1 MTSFFLGCFAF
12 GLIFTVAGF
21 LLGAL
26 GGGHAHLP
34 FHVHVGHVGHGG
46 TENPALSFF
55 NVSTISAFLTW
66 FGGAGYLLSRYSS
79 LTAVAVVALSGVA
92 GLAGGGIIFVT
103 LSRYVYPRLTEMRPE
118 DYQLPGTVARVTSPI
133 RAGGT
138 GEIVYTLAGTR
149 RSDGARV
156 VTGEALERGAEVV
169 ILRVERGIAWVE
181 PWESYAKRN
190 DLPPGDAGPAL
201 SESVP

>member
-1 MTSFFLGCFAF
+1 
-12 GLIFTVAGF
+12 
-21 LLGAL
+21 
-26 GGGHAHLP
+26 
-34 FHVHVGHVGHGG
+34 
-46 TENPALSFF
+46 
-55 NVSTISAFLTW
+55 
-66 FGGAGYLLSRYSS
+66 
-79 LTAVAVVALSGVA
+79 
-92 GLAGGGIIFVT
+92 
-103 LSRYVYPRLTEMRPE
+103 
-118 DYQLPGTVARVTSPI
+118 
-133 RAGGT
+133 
-138 GEIVYTLAGTR
+138 VYTLAGTR